1 MYQLLQVWIGFP
13 QAVWC
18 VVVTCILV
26 VGGGGGGG
34 GGGFADY
41 HMRCRLIFTDIDSRE
56 GSWIT

>member
-1 MYQLLQVWIGFP
+1 MYQLSQVWIGFP

-34 GGGFADY
+34 GGGGV
-41 HMRCRLIFTDIDSRE
+41 CRLSHA
-56 GSWIT
+56 W